1 MVRALITHRRWADGL
16 GLCLL
21 SGLFLLSGCGSGP
34 ASRESFYSLRPEVS
48 VTPSAQTLPGT
59 LLVTPLGSRGF
70 LGGTQI
76 VFRTAEEPLQVQR
89 YDDFLWESTPGQALA
104 EALISALR
112 TTNTFAYTVSIADR
126 ARADFMLNGE
136 LTRLEHR
143 PTADP
148 PAVSLAMTLTL
159 IASHDRATR
168 FSHTYSGSEPT
179 RASTP
184 EAMVSAFNRLS
195 GRLLSEAVR
204 DLQRLA
210 PRLARDAPLT
220 RDAAGR
226 D

>member
-1 MVRALITHRRWADGL
+1 MVRALIGILLLLML
-16 GLCLL
+16 G
-21 SGLFLLSGCGSGP
+21 GCGGSGP
-34 ASRESFYSLRPEVS
+34 PVREQFYSLQPEIS
-48 VTPSAQTLPGT
+48 VTPSARSIPGT

-76 VFRTAEEPLQVQR
+76 VFRTADEPLQVQR
-89 YDDFLWESTPGQALA
+89 YDDFLWEAAPGQALA

-148 PAVSLAMTLTL
+148 PSVSLALNLTL
-159 IASHDRATR
+159 IAGDDRATR
-168 FSHTYSGSEPT
+168 FSQAYSGTEPT
-179 RASTP
+179 RSSTP
-184 EAMVSAFNRLS
+184 EAMVRAFNRLS

-204 DLQRLA
+204 DLQRQA
-210 PRLARDAPLT
+210 PQFARNAT
-220 RDAAGR
+220 GR